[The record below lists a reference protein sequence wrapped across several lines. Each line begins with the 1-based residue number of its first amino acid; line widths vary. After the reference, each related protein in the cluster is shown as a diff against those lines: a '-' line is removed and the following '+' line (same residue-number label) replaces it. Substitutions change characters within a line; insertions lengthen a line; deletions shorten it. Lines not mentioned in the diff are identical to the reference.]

1 MMRALLLLQLLLL
14 SFSSVA
20 SSSLRLVPPLS
31 SFPRGGAISS
41 PTSAPVTLS
50 SLLGSDSNV
59 VQVSI
64 PEEKHFPV
72 APNSQHKVAFPLT
85 LSPTEGK
92 VKKSL
97 EGWVYYHRA
106 AIDKLLPIHGAIL
119 FRGFDLP
126 TPTHFSSLVQSGFS
140 YEEQPYIGGNAVRT
154 IVAPRVFTSN
164 ESPPSQK
171 IPFHHE
177 MAQVPRF
184 PTKVFFYCQTPS
196 SVGGETP
203 IVLSSIV
210 SDAIERSYPA
220 LFRRFK
226 DEGVKYIRTMPTEDD
241 PTSALGRGWCSTYQT
256 RVKEV
261 AEQEM
266 AKDGV
271 EWEWLPNGDL
281 KTVSKRLEAVRVYD
295 GKNVFFNQVVAA
307 YSGWN
312 DKRNVSK
319 NAIVFGVSGEKLPEK
334 EMDEIIA
341 MMDQLAVAFKW
352 QQGDVLLIDNR
363 LAMHSRK
370 PFEKPRVVLAS
381 LCR

>member
-1 MMRALLLLQLLLL
+1 MRSLAFFLALLAV
-14 SFSSVA
+14 SASGSVLRVP
-20 SSSLRLVPPLS
+20 SLGS

-41 PTSAPVTLS
+41 PSQAPVTVS
-50 SLLGSDSNV
+50 TLLGSDSNV

-64 PEEKHFPV
+64 PEEKYFP
-72 APNSQHKVAFPLT
+72 ASPGSPHKVVFPLT

-92 VKKSL
+92 VKKNL

-126 TPTHFSSLVQSGFS
+126 SATHFSSLVQSGFS

-154 IVAPRVFTSN
+154 IVAPRVFTTN

-184 PTKVFFYCQTPS
+184 PTKVFFYCLTPS
-196 SVGGETP
+196 AVGGETP
-203 IVLSSIV
+203 IVLSSMV
-210 SDAIERSYPA
+210 SDAIEREFPS

-241 PTSALGRGWCSTYQT
+241 ATSALGRGWCSTYQT

-261 AEQEM
+261 AEAEM
-266 AKDGV
+266 LKDGV

-281 KTVSKRLEAVRVYD
+281 KTVSKRLEAVRLYD

-312 DKRNVSK
+312 DKRNISK

-334 EMDEIIA
+334 EMDRIIEL
-341 MMDQLAVAFKW
+341 MDELAVAYKW
-352 QQGDVLLIDNR
+352 QQGDVILIDNR
-363 LAMHSRK
+363 LTMHSRK
-370 PFEKPRVVLAS
+370 TFEKPRVVLAS